1 LTLPKLGVK
10 EFKGRHFLGGRFIP
24 LRLKE
29 KYNMILPNYKGSNVI

>member
-24 LRLKE
+24 SRLKE
-29 KYNMILPNYKGSNVI
+29 KYNMILPNYKGLSVL